1 MLDGSSCTVSEILV
15 DMQPHDSDR
24 ASARWP
30 GTLSSGQTMDRLGT
44 ERHHQRPG
52 QQHGTDCA
60 VHLGHFMRQQHKPG
74 DNVHK
79 VVLFYCIAQ
88 HLRRVHRQR
97 LTGVGAAA
105 RVENTADS
113 VAARIADSS
122 KHRGFRPRCVFPV
135 HRGSSCT
142 PPAQSTT
149 VVLSGVGVVF
159 APHLILDG
167 LESGR
172 VFAARGLSVHL
183 TGMQAEVGGR
193 CHDRSRR
200 RSSDRPA

>member
-1 MLDGSSCTVSEILV
+1 MACTVS
-15 DMQPHDSDR
+15 R
-24 ASARWP
+24 ADD
-30 GTLSSGQTMDRLGT
+30 DRLGI

-105 RVENTADS
+105 RVEHTADS
-113 VAARIADSS
+113 VAARIQIHQSIEVFAHVAFSS
-122 KHRGFRPRCVFPV
+122 SSRVILHTPV
-135 HRGSSCT
+135 
-142 PPAQSTT
+142 QSTT
-149 VVLSGVGVVF
+149 VVLPV
-159 APHLILDG
+159 
-167 LESGR
+167 
-172 VFAARGLSVHL
+172 
-183 TGMQAEVGGR
+183 
-193 CHDRSRR
+193 
-200 RSSDRPA
+200 